1 MGNADPIKQRNKK
14 MTDEQRIW
22 CHAIIH
28 SSAVA
33 TGAGNTVPVPVLG
46 LAADTAALVGMA
58 IGLAAVFGQSIP
70 ESAAKV
76 MAVDALKKTLLK
88 QPVKVIAKKLSKI
101 VPFFASVSAATVSV
115 GLVEAAEWTLAGD
128 FEHMAQKEA
137 A

>member
-1 MGNADPIKQRNKK
+1 
-14 MTDEQRIW
+14 MTNEERIR

-28 SSAVA
+28 SAA
-33 TGAGNTVPVPVLG
+33 AAAGGGNAVPVPVLG

-70 ESAAKV
+70 ESAAKA

-88 QPVKVIAKKLSKI
+88 QPVKVIAKELSKI
-101 VPFFASVSAATVSV
+101 VPFFGSVFAATVSV
-115 GLVEAAEWTLAGD
+115 GLVEAAGWTLAGD
-128 FEHMAQKEA
+128 FERAAQKRLA